1 MPPMLLAGILK
12 NNTSFRAELDDEVLI
27 LLDIILEPL
36 YGTDSS
42 DVQGPWNQKDLNKYI
57 PNVSTW
63 KPVAAEHF
71 YRIYCTRKNIP
82 GFWIFLS
89 KTEVHLLV
97 LKRWS

>member
-63 KPVAAEHF
+63 KPVDLLNTFIGSTVRE
-71 YRIYCTRKNIP
+71 RIYQVFESFFLKQKFI
-82 GFWIFLS
+82 FWY
-89 KTEVHLLV
+89 
-97 LKRWS
+97 

>member
-42 DVQGPWNQKDLNKYI
+42 DVQGP
-57 PNVSTW
+57 
-63 KPVAAEHF
+63 
-71 YRIYCTRKNIP
+71 
-82 GFWIFLS
+82 
-89 KTEVHLLV
+89 
-97 LKRWS
+97 